1 MKQREELKEENA
13 ARNAT
18 DGCGR
23 LSLVSLPGGCASA
36 QVEMGQMEG
45 CVFVCGKRERE
56 REKGTHTYTHTQR
69 FLGRGGSGYPCSDA
83 VPETP
88 CSRTLSI
95 DLAIKKTG
103 EGRGEKGRKSWEYR
117 LRE

>member
-1 MKQREELKEENA
+1 MVLGVRRVRDGAMEGREELKEENA

-45 CVFVCGKRERE
+45 CAFVCGER
-56 REKGTHTYTHTQR
+56 KKAHAHTHTHISWKRRQWIAVLRCCARDTLLTH
-69 FLGRGGSGYPCSDA
+69 F
-83 VPETP
+83 
-88 CSRTLSI
+88 
-95 DLAIKKTG
+95 KH
-103 EGRGEKGRKSWEYR
+103 
-117 LRE
+117 

>member
-56 REKGTHTYTHTQR
+56 REGKRHTHTHTDFLEEEAVGIRAQMLCQR
-69 FLGRGGSGYPCSDA
+69 HPAHAL
-83 VPETP
+83 
-88 CSRTLSI
+88 
-95 DLAIKKTG
+95 
-103 EGRGEKGRKSWEYR
+103 
-117 LRE
+117 

>member
-56 REKGTHTYTHTQR
+56 REGKRHTHTHTQISWKR
-69 FLGRGGSGYPCSDA
+69 RQWVSVLRCCARD
-83 VPETP
+83 
-88 CSRTLSI
+88 TL
-95 DLAIKKTG
+95 LTHFKH
-103 EGRGEKGRKSWEYR
+103 
-117 LRE
+117 

>member
-23 LSLVSLPGGCASA
+23 LSLVSLPSGCASA

-56 REKGTHTYTHTQR
+56 REGKRHTHTHTQISWKR
-69 FLGRGGSGYPCSDA
+69 RQWVSVLRCCARD
-83 VPETP
+83 
-88 CSRTLSI
+88 TL
-95 DLAIKKTG
+95 LTHFKH
-103 EGRGEKGRKSWEYR
+103 
-117 LRE
+117 

>member
-45 CVFVCGKRERE
+45 CVFVCGKRERGK
-56 REKGTHTYTHTQR
+56 KGHTHTHTDFLEEEAVGIRAQMLCQR
-69 FLGRGGSGYPCSDA
+69 HPAHAL
-83 VPETP
+83 
-88 CSRTLSI
+88 
-95 DLAIKKTG
+95 
-103 EGRGEKGRKSWEYR
+103 
-117 LRE
+117 

>member
-56 REKGTHTYTHTQR
+56 REREKGTHTHTDFLEEEAVGIRAQMLCQR
-69 FLGRGGSGYPCSDA
+69 HPAHAL
-83 VPETP
+83 
-88 CSRTLSI
+88 
-95 DLAIKKTG
+95 
-103 EGRGEKGRKSWEYR
+103 
-117 LRE
+117 